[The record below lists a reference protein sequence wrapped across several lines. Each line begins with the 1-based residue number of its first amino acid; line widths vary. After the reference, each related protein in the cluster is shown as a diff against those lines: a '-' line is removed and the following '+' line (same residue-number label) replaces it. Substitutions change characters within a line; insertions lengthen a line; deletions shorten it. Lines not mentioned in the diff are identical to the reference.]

1 MVFVGVQ
8 PTLMHVPPRF
18 FSSISATDHPKSARR
33 NASGLPAWPE
43 PTTMASCF
51 IGVLPCERAP
61 RLYIG
66 CGTSSFLGLFLFGTS
81 LRGRL
86 KTSGFDSPPT
96 TYRVRNTGTPVAL
109 TYRTSGGYCAK

>member
-43 PTTMASCF
+43 PTTMASYF
-51 IGVLPCERAP
+51 IKESSGAGAHQDSTLDAAHQRSMKKASNPRAGGSVPAIHSGQTNQPSIECETLVP
-61 RLYIG
+61 Q
-66 CGTSSFLGLFLFGTS
+66 
-81 LRGRL
+81 
-86 KTSGFDSPPT
+86 
-96 TYRVRNTGTPVAL
+96 
-109 TYRTSGGYCAK
+109 